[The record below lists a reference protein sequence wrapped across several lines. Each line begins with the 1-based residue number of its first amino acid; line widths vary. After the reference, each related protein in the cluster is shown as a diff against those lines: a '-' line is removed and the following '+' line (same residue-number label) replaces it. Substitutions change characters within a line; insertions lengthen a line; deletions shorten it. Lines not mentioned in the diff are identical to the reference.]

1 MNNIYNKK
9 SVMWIKIY
17 EEKEGA
23 LYKSIKLNKTIRST
37 LSYILPQKKNSKL
50 YIGACCLY
58 KSLSSPQY

>member
-37 LSYILPQKKNSKL
+37 LSYILPQKKKL
-50 YIGACCLY
+50 
-58 KSLSSPQY
+58 